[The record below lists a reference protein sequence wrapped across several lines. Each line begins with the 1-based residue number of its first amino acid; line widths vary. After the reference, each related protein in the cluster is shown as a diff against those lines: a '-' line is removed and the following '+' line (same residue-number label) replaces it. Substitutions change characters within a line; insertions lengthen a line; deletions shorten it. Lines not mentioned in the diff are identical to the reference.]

1 MAQTAT
7 ETPVRV
13 LALSARAREMVLDAR
28 SGEDGADSLALW
40 VEIAG
45 TGPTGFTYDIYFS
58 EAGDAVPGDSVVDDA
73 GVTVVVPASSIAKL
87 QGATLDV
94 SDEGGETGL
103 IMVNPN
109 RPPAADLPPGLD
121 LDDPRLETEVGRKI
135 VNILEEQVNPS
146 IAAHGGRADLVA
158 VSGDD
163 EVTAFLRLSGG
174 CQGCAMS
181 RMTLSQGIEAALKD
195 AVPELVGVVDVT
207 DHATGANPYF

>member
-1 MAQTAT
+1 
-7 ETPVRV
+7 
-13 LALSARAREMVLDAR
+13 MVLDAR